1 MEVLWSC
8 LQKIWT
14 KRMRGLKEW
23 FSKLVF
29 LKKTRDRQYMSVA
42 VEFDTFVDIESNIV
56 GNGIQGERVA
66 IGLG

>member
-1 MEVLWSC
+1 
-8 LQKIWT
+8 
-14 KRMRGLKEW
+14 MRGLKEW